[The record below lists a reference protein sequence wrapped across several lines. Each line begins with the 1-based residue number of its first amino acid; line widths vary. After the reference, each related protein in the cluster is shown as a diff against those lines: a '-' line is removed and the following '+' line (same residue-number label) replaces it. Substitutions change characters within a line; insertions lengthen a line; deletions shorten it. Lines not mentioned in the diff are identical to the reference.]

1 MQAGRFWLTGKT
13 QGDPALLAQLEGLNA
28 PQAVIDKYNAK
39 FDFELWESSLPA
51 WEIVL
56 LTSPADYNYREVQKG
71 KKIYNKF
78 HGFKS
83 TALTAILSV
92 IKPKNAGRVFR
103 QIRLIEYGALRHG
116 ETI

>member
-28 PQAVIDKYNAK
+28 PQEVIDKYNAK
-39 FDFELWESSLPA
+39 FDFELFESSLPA
-51 WEIVL
+51 WDIL
-56 LTSPADYNYREVQKG
+56 MLTSPADYNYREVQKG
-71 KKIYNKF
+71 KKIYSKF

-83 TALTAILSV
+83 TALAAILGV
-92 IKPKNAGRVFR
+92 VKPKRPARILR

-116 ETI
+116 EII